1 MSGALSDVVVVDL
14 TRILAGPWATQVL
27 ADYGATVWKIERPE
41 LGDDTRRWGPPF
53 VTTKAKQGG
62 LRDDTVQQQSAYF
75 LAANRGKR
83 SVTLDIQDHE
93 QRARL
98 IELIAQADILVE
110 NYKVGNLAKYGLDY
124 QSLVKVNPR
133 LIYCSITGFGQTGP
147 NAEKPGYDAMI
158 QAMGGLMSITGEAEQ
173 SGGQP
178 QKVGIA
184 VTDIMTGM
192 YAVSAILAA
201 LHYRHQS
208 GVGQHIDLSL
218 FDTQVAMLANQASSY
233 LVSKQVPERLGTA
246 HPSIVPY
253 QAFATA
259 DDYLYLAVG
268 NDQQFARCCQVL
280 ELSELTADS
289 RYATNAMRV
298 KFRNQLVEQLAKR
311 FIQQPRDYWLARLEE
326 VGVPVAPINNLE
338 HVFELEQVAARE
350 LRLTMA
356 DRDFGTLDLV
366 ANPVKFSLTPNQYQQ
381 TPPKLG
387 EHNHQF
393 AQWLEIRDDKL
404 ST

>member
-1 MSGALSDVVVVDL
+1 MSSLK
-14 TRILAGPWATQVL
+14 REFFH
-27 ADYGATVWKIERPE
+27 VWSIVGCRCRRFNPNSCRPLGNPSVGGLRCDRLEIERPE

-62 LRDDTVQQQSAYF
+62 STDGTAQHQSAYF

-93 QRARL
+93 QRTRL

-178 QKVGIA
+178 QKVGVA

-201 LHYRHQS
+201 LHHRHQS

-218 FDTQVAMLANQASSY
+218 FDTQVACWPI
-233 LVSKQVPERLGTA
+233 KR
-246 HPSIVPY
+246 
-253 QAFATA
+253 
-259 DDYLYLAVG
+259 AV
-268 NDQQFARCCQVL
+268 
-280 ELSELTADS
+280 T
-289 RYATNAMRV
+289 
-298 KFRNQLVEQLAKR
+298 
-311 FIQQPRDYWLARLEE
+311 
-326 VGVPVAPINNLE
+326 
-338 HVFELEQVAARE
+338 
-350 LRLTMA
+350 
-356 DRDFGTLDLV
+356 
-366 ANPVKFSLTPNQYQQ
+366 
-381 TPPKLG
+381 
-387 EHNHQF
+387 
-393 AQWLEIRDDKL
+393 
-404 ST
+404 